1 MKRAICV
8 ERLWLSS
15 VYHHLLHSNMYLL
28 SLAEAAKLEEVEE
41 DDDEDLEPW
50 QNDDG
55 EWDKEID
62 EDDEGDDE
70 AETQKLAKLAAQV
83 RI

>member
-1 MKRAICV
+1 VVIFFNR
-8 ERLWLSS
+8 SS
-15 VYHHLLHSNMYLL
+15 TSSYLL
-28 SLAEAAKLEEVEE
+28 RSAEAAKVEEVEA

-70 AETQKLAKLAAQV
+70 ADTQKLAKLAAQV
-83 RI
+83 CLMTNVALF